1 MDKPFLKLHISVVI
15 AGFTGIFGK
24 LISLE
29 AGPLVWYRMLLT
41 SLLFL
46 GYLWVAGKIPRI
58 PLREAAK
65 ISCLGMLLAIHWI
78 CFYGSIKYSNVSVGV
93 VCFALNGFFAAIFEP
108 IANRKPIS
116 SRELCY
122 SLISVCGIA
131 LMFHFDTHYRTG
143 IILGILSAALAAL
156 YVVGIRH
163 IGRDRPAT
171 PVFLYQMTGG
181 FLLLTL
187 LVPAYLAMFPETSL
201 IPTTGDIGYLLLLAS
216 VCTIGLFILQIQ
228 ALQKISAFTVSL
240 SYNLEP
246 VYSIVLAMLLF
257 NEAKELGAPFA
268 AGLACIVVSV
278 SLQSLY
284 ALRQMRGVTG
294 K

>member
-1 MDKPFLKLHISVVI
+1 M
-15 AGFTGIFGK
+15 
-24 LISLE
+24 
-29 AGPLVWYRMLLT
+29 VWYRMLLT

-46 GYLWVAGKIPRI
+46 GYLWTTGKIPRI
-58 PLREAAK
+58 PLRDAAK
-65 ISCLGMLLAIHWI
+65 IACLGMLLALHWI
-78 CFYGSIKYSNVSVGV
+78 CFYGSIKYANVSVGV

-108 IANRKPIS
+108 VASRRPIS

-131 LMFHFDTHYRTG
+131 MMFHFDTYYRTG
-143 IILGILSAALAAL
+143 IILGVLSAATAAL
-156 YVVGIRH
+156 HVVGIRH
-163 IGRDRPAT
+163 IGRNRPAT

-187 LVPAYLAMFPETSL
+187 LVPAYLALFPETTL
-201 IPTTGDIGYLLLLAS
+201 TPTTGDIVYLLLLAS
-216 VCTIGLFILQIQ
+216 ICTIGLFILQIQ
-228 ALQKISAFTVSL
+228 ALQNISAFTVSL

-246 VYSIVLAMLLF
+246 VYSIALAMILF

-268 AGLACIVVSV
+268 VGLACIVVSV

-284 ALRQMRGVTG
+284 ALRQVCSVTAR
-294 K
+294 